1 MERRTI
7 EAIDRDGGRTKPAE
21 TEDAIPGWSARD
33 WRAITLWAHELAT
46 VVGREQ
52 PTEHVAVFVPDAEAG
67 GLRLAAQV
75 WGAGENTGAVVV
87 GDWVVPFDAS
97 ICGRVFRTGH
107 AALCADVA
115 MDPDF
120 RSWPGSR
127 TRSSLTVPVGRLGA
141 VLAVVNV
148 EAPWVSAFSI
158 RDYERLRDRAA
169 DAGEAW
175 PVDVP
180 ASRPAADAE

>member
-1 MERRTI
+1 M
-7 EAIDRDGGRTKPAE
+7 
-21 TEDAIPGWSARD
+21 PGWSGRD
-33 WRAITLWAHELAT
+33 WHAVTRWALELAT

-52 PTEHVAVFVPDAEAG
+52 PTEHVSVFVPDAAFG
-67 GLRLAAQV
+67 GLRLAAQA
-75 WGAGENTGAVVV
+75 WGAGEDTGAVRV
-87 GDWVVPFDAS
+87 GDWIVPYDSS
-97 ICGRVFRTGH
+97 ICGRVYRTGH

-127 TRSSLTVPVGRLGA
+127 TRSSLTVPIGRPGA

-158 RDYERLRDRAA
+158 RDYERLRDRAV
-169 DAGEAW
+169 DAFETWPLGAREA
-175 PVDVP
+175 
-180 ASRPAADAE
+180 AEDR